1 MGDQDPTFGG
11 LEDALNNLLRSAW
24 AGYVSFGSDTGG
36 YRCCG
41 SPDRTRGR
49 TRELL
54 LRWAQLNALM
64 GLFENGGCVRALTVD
79 SRALTLFF
87 QGQRAPAVDV

>member
-1 MGDQDPTFGG
+1 VDSLNNWVYLRFSPRSVSFSGWVGDQDPTFAG
-11 LEDALNNLLRSAW
+11 LKDALNNMLRSAW
-24 AGYVSFGSDTGG
+24 AGCVSFGSDTGG

-41 SPDRTRGR
+41 SSDPRGR

-64 GLFENGGCVRALTVD
+64 GLFENGG
-79 SRALTLFF
+79 
-87 QGQRAPAVDV
+87 